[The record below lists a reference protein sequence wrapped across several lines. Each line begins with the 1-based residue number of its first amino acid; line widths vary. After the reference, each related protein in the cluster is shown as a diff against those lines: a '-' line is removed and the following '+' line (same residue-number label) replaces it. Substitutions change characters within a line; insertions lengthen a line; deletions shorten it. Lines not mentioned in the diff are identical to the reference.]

1 MRDTMKA
8 VIAMDSFK
16 GSLSSSE
23 AGTAVMEGIKR
34 VYPDAEV
41 WVSPLADGGEGT
53 VETLAAGMGGRLREV
68 TVTGPLCRP
77 VKCTYAILPSGTA
90 VIEMAA
96 AAGLPLVPFSE
107 RNPLYTTT
115 RGVGEVILDAVGAG
129 CRKFLIGIGGSATN
143 DGGIG
148 MLQALGF
155 DCQDRA
161 GRPVAP
167 GALGLKELAVIRSER
182 VPSIIKECVFQIAC
196 DVDNPLCG
204 ERGCSAV
211 FGPQKG
217 ADARMIRQMDGW
229 LAAYAAL
236 AARSFPG
243 SGSAP
248 SGTVRRGMQRET
260 AAVASHPV
268 PETGETFPG
277 SGAVPSGTVRRGT
290 QREAPAAADPG
301 FPGSGAAGGMGFA
314 FRTFLGAE
322 LKPGIGL
329 VTEHTR
335 LEEYIRRADLV
346 VTGEGRLD
354 AQTVM
359 GKAPAGVAALAK
371 KYGKPVIAFAG
382 CLGEDVSVCNAHGID
397 AYFPIL
403 REAVTQEEAMDPH
416 CAAKNLRDSAEQVF
430 RAIRFCR

>member
-41 WVSPLADGGEGT
+41 WVRPLADGGEGT

-96 AAGLPLVPFSE
+96 AAGLPLVPSSE

-143 DGGIG
+143 DGGVG

-229 LAAYAAL
+229 LAAYAAV

-243 SGSAP
+243 SDGVP
-248 SGTVRRGMQRET
+248 SDAVRRGTQRET
-260 AAVASHPV
+260 AAAASHPV

-277 SGAVPSGTVRRGT
+277 SGAVPSDAVRRGT
-290 QREAPAAADPG
+290 QREAAADADPD

-314 FRTFLGAE
+314 FRVFLGAE

-329 VTEHTR
+329 VAEHTR
-335 LEEYIRRADLV
+335 LEEYIRGADLV

-382 CLGEDVSVCNAHGID
+382 CLGEDASVCNAHGID

-403 REAVTQEEAMDPH
+403 REAVTKEEAMDPH

>member
-41 WVSPLADGGEGT
+41 WVRPLADGGEGT

-96 AAGLPLVPFSE
+96 AAGLPLVPSSE

-143 DGGIG
+143 DGGVG

-229 LAAYAAL
+229 LAAYAAV

-243 SGSAP
+243 SDG
-248 SGTVRRGMQRET
+248 
-260 AAVASHPV
+260 
-268 PETGETFPG
+268 
-277 SGAVPSGTVRRGT
+277 VPSDAVRRGT
-290 QREAPAAADPG
+290 QREAAADADPD

-314 FRTFLGAE
+314 FRVFLGAE

-329 VTEHTR
+329 VAEHTR
-335 LEEYIRRADLV
+335 LEEYIRGADLV

-382 CLGEDVSVCNAHGID
+382 CLGEDASVCNAHGID

-403 REAVTQEEAMDPH
+403 REAVTKEEAMDPH

>member
-41 WVSPLADGGEGT
+41 WVRPLADGGEGT

-96 AAGLPLVPFSE
+96 AAGLPLVPSSE

-143 DGGIG
+143 DGGVG

-229 LAAYAAL
+229 LAAYAAV

-243 SGSAP
+243 SDGVP
-248 SGTVRRGMQRET
+248 SDAVRRGTQRET
-260 AAVASHPV
+260 AAAASHPV

-277 SGAVPSGTVRRGT
+277 SDGVPSDAVRRGT
-290 QREAPAAADPG
+290 QREAAADADPD

-314 FRTFLGAE
+314 FRVFLGAE

-329 VTEHTR
+329 VAEHTR
-335 LEEYIRRADLV
+335 LEEYIRGADLV

-382 CLGEDVSVCNAHGID
+382 CLGEDASVCNAHGID

-403 REAVTQEEAMDPH
+403 REAVTKEEAMDPH

>member
-167 GALGLKELAVIRSER
+167 GALGLKELTVIRSER

-204 ERGCSAV
+204 EHGCSAV

-248 SGTVRRGMQRET
+248 SGPVRRGM
-260 AAVASHPV
+260 
-268 PETGETFPG
+268 
-277 SGAVPSGTVRRGT
+277 

-301 FPGSGAAGGMGFA
+301 FPGSGAVGGMGFA

-403 REAVTQEEAMDPH
+403 RAAVTQEEAMEPH